1 MMNLLRSHLTIAN
14 VMVYVFLLVANT
26 LGGAYAFYGLDAEAF
41 GLLTQFGL
49 LYVVGYWLLNDSQK
63 RNFKLP
69 YCPGLIL
76 SIAWPILL
84 PYYLFKTRGGKAFLT
99 ILIFAGAYILTTALG
114 AVIAAIFIGPQFD

>member
-1 MMNLLRSHLTIAN
+1 
-14 VMVYVFLLVANT
+14 MVYTFLLFANT
-26 LGGAYAFYGLDAEAF
+26 VGGAYALFGFDAAAF
-41 GLLTQFGL
+41 GLLTQLGL
-49 LYVVGYWLLNDSQK
+49 LYVIGYWLLKDSQK

-114 AVIAAIFIGPQFD
+114 AVIAVIFIGPQFN